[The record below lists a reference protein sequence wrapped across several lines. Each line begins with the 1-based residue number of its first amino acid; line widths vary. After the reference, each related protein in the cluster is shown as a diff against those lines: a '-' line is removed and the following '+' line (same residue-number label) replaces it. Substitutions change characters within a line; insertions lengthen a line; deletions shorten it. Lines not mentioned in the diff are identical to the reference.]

1 MKYLYFIAC
10 ITIFSNPSY
19 ANEELSELRA
29 ELLEMMKLDQDTLH
43 GKTQLSFEELN
54 AKQSQRV
61 QEIVEEFG
69 WPTIEMVGKDASQAA
84 WIIVQHADHDIRF
97 QKNMLSMMRPLALS
111 KEIDPGNYVYLYDRI
126 HTPQLYG
133 TQGKCEGST
142 FKPFPIKFIE
152 KINTRRDEMGMSTAQ
167 EYWDMASERM
177 CGASKH

>member
-43 GKTQLSFEELN
+43 GKTQLSFEELS

-61 QEIVEEFG
+61 QEIVEKFG

-84 WIIVQHADHDIRF
+84 WIIVQHADHDIQF
-97 QKNMLSMMRPLALS
+97 QKNMLWMMRPLALS

-142 FKPFPIKFIE
+142 FTPFPIKDIE